1 MKFSFEVVVFF
12 ILLIDSVTVGLI
24 AWLGGGYRWYPK
36 ELSRYFPLAK
46 GWSTYYL
53 ILVLWVGFL
62 LYRFRILTF

>member
-12 ILLIDSVTVGLI
+12 ILLIDSVTVSLI

-36 ELSRYFPLAK
+36 ALSRYFPLAK